1 MLKII
6 GLLFGLFGTEPL
18 SYTVTAS
25 DFVAYAGQHDVLI
38 QQKIES
44 GKVSIYMPAFE
55 SAYQFKNP
63 VLPRSGTR
71 IYLGA
76 GAHVY
81 AMPYNFTNIHFIGLF
96 KITGGVQDVKILGNK
111 DTKAVFE
118 YYDFYA
124 YQYGGTNR
132 FAAGSPN
139 KSGIYIM
146 DAMDVEVADI
156 RFVQCPG
163 DGVTVDENTGI
174 GERTRNVLVRDI
186 ETYRCARSGV
196 VITARDTITLQDSIL
211 EESGVANQPGQFRYD
226 QGEGVHIEAYRP
238 PLYGILVSNVT
249 TIGCSRGL
257 KVSMANT
264 NNETTFNTWSDIR
277 IKNCTFADSRDYG
290 LMFRNCYD
298 GVAPGFI
305 EARYCVITNSGLG
318 GIRFQNWGPQV
329 QVKLVQ
335 QSVYNS
341 AEAIRAPVSIA
352 YYGGD
357 PALAYNTLE
366 SIGNIWVHSVHVL
379 ENSHDYALTCNGNAS
394 AGVLVSNV
402 WGGMWVHGTTN
413 AVQMI
418 DATNVNVTITN

>member
-63 VLPRSGTR
+63 VLPKSGNR

-146 DAMDVEVADI
+146 DAMDVEVAGI

-257 KVSMANT
+257 KVSMAVT
-264 NNETTFNTWSDIR
+264 NNETTFHSSSDIR
-277 IKNCTFADSRDYG
+277 IKNCSFLESSDHG
-290 LMFRNCYD
+290 LMFRNCLD

-305 EARYCVITNSGLG
+305 EARDCVISNSAPG
-318 GIRFQNWGPQV
+318 GIRFQNWGPNV

-335 QSVYNS
+335 QTVYN
-341 AEAIRAPVSIA
+341 APGAVRAPVSIA

-357 PALAYNTLE
+357 PVLDTATLR
-366 SIGNIWVHSVHVL
+366 SIGNIWLHSVHVMQNDNPYIL
-379 ENSHDYALTCNGNAS
+379 SCSGSSA
-394 AGVLVSNV
+394 AGVLVDNV
-402 WGGMWVHGTTN
+402 WGGMWAHGTTN

-418 DATNVNVTITN
+418 DTTNINVVVTN